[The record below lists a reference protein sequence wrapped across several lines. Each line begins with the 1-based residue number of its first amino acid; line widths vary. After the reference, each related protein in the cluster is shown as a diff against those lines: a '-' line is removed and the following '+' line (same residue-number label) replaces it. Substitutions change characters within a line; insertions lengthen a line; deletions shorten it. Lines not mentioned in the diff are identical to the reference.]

1 MIKKTIRMSDCVGKY
16 ATLDHSIKNGAGQCI
31 KKGSKVKIV
40 DYGRSLSIQTDI
52 CTQCGQSCYIRGVK
66 KEELTLCDENNEPF
80 WITVKDII
88 QCSKCGFGMSAGR
101 MSYFGIYPN
110 GYYNRHID
118 FLGHGNGNFP
128 RDYNG
133 NYKPNFC
140 PNCGRYMKNKEQT
153 HE

>member
-40 DYGRSLSIQTDI
+40 DYGRSLSIKTNT

-66 KEELTLCDENNEPF
+66 KEELTLCTENEDCNTK
-80 WITVKDII
+80 WIKVNAII
-88 QCSKCGFGMSAGR
+88 QCDKCGFGMYPTG
-101 MSYFGIYPN
+101 YFFEYDKCIRANDNTY
-110 GYYNRHID
+110 R
-118 FLGHGNGNFP
+118 
-128 RDYNG
+128 
-133 NYKPNFC
+133 PNFC
-140 PNCGRYMKNKEQT
+140 PNCGRNMKNEKQT